1 MESLTYATR
10 KEFDE
15 MPYENLL
22 IEKSQGIALITINRP
37 EKRNALDPRTWR
49 EVGVA
54 VEELEADDEVGVI
67 IFTGAGD
74 KCFAAGS
81 DIAQIKGRT
90 LIDGLAAPSQRAL
103 MRLEA
108 VEKPVIAAVNG
119 FALGGGCELS
129 MACDIRIASETASF
143 GQPEVNLGIM
153 PGAGGTQRLAS
164 LVGVG
169 KAKELILTGDI
180 IDAREARRIGLVN
193 QVVPAGELLE
203 AARRCAEKM
212 MSKGPLAVRVAKIAI
227 NTGLKF
233 GPEAGMVAERLGQA
247 CLMTTEDKTEGA
259 SAFLEKRAADFQGR

>member
-1 MESLTYATR
+1 
-10 KEFDE
+10 
-15 MPYENLL
+15 MPYKNLL
-22 IEKSQGIALITINRP
+22 IEKSGGIALITINRP

-49 EVGVA
+49 EVGTI
-54 VEELEADDEVGVI
+54 VEELEADDGVGVI

-81 DIAQIKGRT
+81 DIAQIKERS

-103 MRLEA
+103 MRLE
-108 VEKPVIAAVNG
+108 VIEKPIIAAVNG

-129 MACDIRIASETASF
+129 MACDVRIASETARF

-180 IDAREARRIGLVN
+180 IDAHEAHRIGLVN
-193 QVVPAGELLE
+193 QVVPAGDCSKLR
-203 AARRCAEKM
+203 ANAR
-212 MSKGPLAVRVAKIAI
+212 
-227 NTGLKF
+227 
-233 GPEAGMVAERLGQA
+233 
-247 CLMTTEDKTEGA
+247 
-259 SAFLEKRAADFQGR
+259 KR

>member
-1 MESLTYATR
+1 
-10 KEFDE
+10 
-15 MPYENLL
+15 MPYKNLL

-37 EKRNALDPRTWR
+37 EKRNALDPQTWR
-49 EVGVA
+49 EVGTV
-54 VEELEADDEVGVI
+54 VEELEADADVQVI
-67 IFTGAGD
+67 IFTGAGE

-81 DIAQIKGRT
+81 DIGQIKERS

-108 VEKPVIAAVNG
+108 IEKPVIAAVNG

-129 MACDIRIASETASF
+129 MACDIRIASENARF

-153 PGAGGTQRLAS
+153 PGAGGTQRLVS

-169 KAKELILTGDI
+169 RAKELILTGDI
-180 IDAREARRIGLVN
+180 IDAREAHRIGLVN
-193 QVVPAGELLE
+193 QVVPAEELLE
-203 AARRCAEKM
+203 TARKCAKKM
-212 MSKGPLAVRVAKIAI
+212 MSKGPLAVRIAKIAI

-247 CLMTTEDKTEGA
+247 CLMTTEDKVEGA
-259 SAFLEKRAADFQGR
+259 SAFLEKRAPEFKGR

>member
-1 MESLTYATR
+1 
-10 KEFDE
+10 
-15 MPYENLL
+15 MPYDNLL
-22 IEKSQGIALITINRP
+22 IEKSGGIALITINRP
-37 EKRNALDPRTWR
+37 EKRNALDPQTWR
-49 EVGVA
+49 EVGIV
-54 VEELEADDEVGVI
+54 VEELEADDGVGVI

-81 DIAQIKGRT
+81 DIAQIKERS
-90 LIDGLAAPSQRAL
+90 LIDGLAAPSQHAL

-129 MACDIRIASETASF
+129 MACDVRIASETARF

-169 KAKELILTGDI
+169 RAKELILTGDI
-180 IDAREARRIGLVN
+180 IDAREAYRIGLVN

-203 AARRCAEKM
+203 AARKCAEKM
-212 MSKGPLAVRVAKIAI
+212 MSKGPLAVRIAKIAI

-247 CLMTTEDKTEGA
+247 CLMTTEDKVEGA